1 MSGAH
6 LRTIVAGFVL
16 SLLFGILGKWIAEL
30 LGVKLRTRYVVAG
43 VAALALLLVAVPA
56 IGPYVMYVLGTL
68 LALGVFLWW
77 YRRDKAAERKKDKAS
92 TDPSK
97 REED

>member
-30 LGVKLRTRYVVAG
+30 LGVKLRTRYVIAG

-68 LALGVFLWW
+68 LALGVILWW
-77 YRRDKAAERKKDKAS
+77 YGRDKAVELKKPNAS
-92 TDPSK
+92 VDSAR